1 MSGTKSNI
9 TEMAVINVLRM
20 VTGFLFWQHGAQ
32 KLFGIFGRAE
42 PVELLTLMGLAG
54 VLETVG
60 GALIFIGLFT
70 RPTAVILAGQMA
82 WAYFQSYAPDGY
94 WPIMNRGE
102 LAALFCVV
110 FLYLA
115 ARGAGPFSVD
125 ALASAMRGKR
135 GAEPADTP
143 TEAPAQ
149 PAPAVD
155 MHAMNLDDFDPA
167 DLDVDE
173 LLRDDPE

>member
-1 MSGTKSNI
+1 MSGRKSNI
-9 TEMAVINVLRM
+9 AEMVVINALRM

-32 KLFGIFGRAE
+32 KLLGMFGRAE
-42 PVELLTLMGLAG
+42 PVELFTLMGLAG

-60 GALIFIGLFT
+60 GILIFIGLFT
-70 RPTAVILAGQMA
+70 RPTAFILAGQMA
-82 WAYFQSYAPDGY
+82 WAYFQAHAPDGY

-115 ARGAGPFSVD
+115 ARGGGAFSVD
-125 ALASAMRGKR
+125 ALSRAMREKR
-135 GAEPADTP
+135 GARPADVP
-143 TEAPAQ
+143 TEEAPAR
-149 PAPAVD
+149 PAPDEDLAGFNV
-155 MHAMNLDDFDPA
+155 DDFDPA

-173 LLRDDPE
+173 LLRDDP